1 MLKKMQS
8 EAAAGSF
15 KDRMS
20 GDSLSEILAAP
31 VLERSEAVTING
43 NKAGRTDFDQSAM
56 PSAQAVA

>member
-8 EAAAGSF
+8 EEAAESLHE
-15 KDRMS
+15 RMR
-20 GDSLSEILAAP
+20 GESLSEILAAP

>member
-8 EAAAGSF
+8 EEAAGSF
-15 KDRMS
+15 NERMR

-43 NKAGRTDFDQSAM
+43 NKAGRTDFDQRAM
-56 PSAQAVA
+56 PSAQAAA